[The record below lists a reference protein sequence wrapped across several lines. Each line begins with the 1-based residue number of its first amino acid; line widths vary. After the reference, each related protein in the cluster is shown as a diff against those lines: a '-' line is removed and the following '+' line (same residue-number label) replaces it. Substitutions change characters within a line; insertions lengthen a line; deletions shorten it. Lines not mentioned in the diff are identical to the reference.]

1 MELASSQF
9 QLGLSGGHGG
19 GMGFGGVGGSSGVGD
34 RIGGVGI
41 GGGVGAGAGAGV
53 GIEVGVG
60 TGQQQFGDMD
70 AQWLSSEQYADAW
83 QSTMFR
89 IFGSGNGNQEIGMS
103 MGGNGMV

>member
-34 RIGGVGI
+34 RIGG
-41 GGGVGAGAGAGV
+41 GVGAGAGV